1 MNLEKFRTALEKIDK
16 PPDFKAIVLRE
27 DPPNYLE
34 SMMNE
39 QINPEFNKNWAKDLH
54 EKSVSPEVDEAISR
68 SRAASLCSIDPN
80 IHQRLSNRHLGLF
93 LCFSILQYWKKALHT
108 PFYKEKDRGV

>member
-80 IHQRLSNRHLGLF
+80 IHQRLSNRQLGLF
-93 LCFSILQYWKKALHT
+93 LCFSILK
-108 PFYKEKDRGV
+108 